1 MIDKAFLDTNVLIFA
16 IDNSSAYR
24 RKQEIARG
32 LIDAHIQKE
41 TGVISIQVL
50 QEFIVVATKK
60 IKVPLSLEDAL
71 EFIRYLSILEIVQ
84 PDFDMVVSAVQLQKR
99 HRLSF
104 YDSMIIQAAKTAGC
118 TLLLSEDLQSGFR
131 LGSLTILNPFAS

>member
-60 IKVPLSLEDAL
+60 IKVPLSLEEAL